1 MLVGCLSLFEGPLL
15 QLSLAQLGI
24 AARLALLNLLAG
36 LEGSPSL
43 CLFLLRQNSKSIL
56 LLFPS
61 LGLSFSLRLLELSGA
76 QLEQP
81 LLVQLASAGVNDGD
95 VVEATGQDVIIRIT
109 EG

>member
-1 MLVGCLSLFEGPLL
+1 MLRRVGGRHVQAS
-15 QLSLAQLGI
+15 
-24 AARLALLNLLAG
+24 R
-36 LEGSPSL
+36 
-43 CLFLLRQNSKSIL
+43 
-56 LLFPS
+56 
-61 LGLSFSLRLLELSGA
+61 A